1 MANFQVLCPNR
12 MVGVGQRS
20 HELSDE
26 EAAKTAAL
34 WGTNPVHPTVAA
46 YRCMVD
52 QLETNI
58 LNKEACYT
66 NPATPL
72 GNTKMPRV
80 YLSLERAGW
89 VTGCSAAATRR
100 DISAQ
105 QTSSG
110 HGAGRGPHSRQGPG
124 CLHRGSA
131 PRLRGESSMGDI
143 RPRRRPPRRLQQNRK
158 WLPSP
163 NRIREYPDMWENC

>member
-58 LNKEACYT
+58 LNKELCYYY
-66 NPATPL
+66 PAKPL

-80 YLSLERAGW
+80 YLSLERAGCRGVPRGDAQDARASPLPPVHPPSPPVHPPPGHVHPPSLKGW
-89 VTGCSAAATRR
+89 LWDKMRQWATRKKCKFVY
-100 DISAQ
+100 I
-105 QTSSG
+105 
-110 HGAGRGPHSRQGPG
+110 
-124 CLHRGSA
+124 
-131 PRLRGESSMGDI
+131 I
-143 RPRRRPPRRLQQNRK
+143 IN
-158 WLPSP
+158 
-163 NRIREYPDMWENC
+163 